1 MRFVYAVAAAGMAFA
16 FTATVALA
24 QKDAPQIIQQAVQ
37 TYEVGTKDTENYR
50 LTANTMGIKSTTLMK
65 KEIIDGHP
73 VFVPAQLDESMGS
86 KWESP
91 QNWFRQI
98 ADRAKYEGSEEV
110 DGYRCDVVSI
120 DNFEGIDVGPGFQSD
135 GEFQP
140 TWMSIA
146 IDENHLPRRF
156 RMKGDMVVEG
166 SSRPVSIEA
175 LMTDYREINGM
186 HHPFRILIEADG
198 FMGPGGGSDVDQ
210 AEAQK
215 ALADF
220 EKSLEEMSDQER
232 EMLEKVMGDKMNTLR
247 EMASSGK
254 LKVEMVVTSIEANVA
269 E

>member
-1 MRFVYAVAAAGMAFA
+1 MRFVYATAAVCMAITL
-16 FTATVALA
+16 TATVAPA
-24 QKDAPQIIQQAVQ
+24 QNAPQIIQQAVEA
-37 TYEVGTKDTENYR
+37 YEDGAKDTDNYR
-50 LTANTMGIKSTTLMK
+50 ITAKTMGFESKTLMK
-65 KEIIDGHP
+65 KEIVDGHP
-73 VFVPAQLDESMGS
+73 VFLPAQFDESMSS

-110 DGYRCDVVSI
+110 DGHRCHVVSI
-120 DNFEGIDVGPGFQSD
+120 DNFEGIDVGPGVQSE
-135 GEFQP
+135 GEFKP

-146 IDENHLPRRF
+146 IGEDHLPRRF

-166 SSRPVSIEA
+166 SSRPVSVEA
-175 LMTDYREINGM
+175 LMTDYRQINGM

-198 FMGPGGGSDVDQ
+198 FMGPGGASDVDQ

-232 EMLEKVMGDKMNTLR
+232 EMVERVMGDKMNTLR
-247 EMASSGK
+247 DMAASGK
-254 LKVEMVVTSIEANVA
+254 LKVEMVVTSIEPNVA